1 MKDLL
6 KSRNLIL
13 INFIIITYFALL
25 WLVNFYQL
33 DFVFI
38 GVFKELLTIPFLV
51 TQLFFLI
58 IGVIHLIKYDNNHLM
73 IVSLILLAA
82 STAYTVGSFFV
93 N

>member
-6 KSRNLIL
+6 KSRNLII